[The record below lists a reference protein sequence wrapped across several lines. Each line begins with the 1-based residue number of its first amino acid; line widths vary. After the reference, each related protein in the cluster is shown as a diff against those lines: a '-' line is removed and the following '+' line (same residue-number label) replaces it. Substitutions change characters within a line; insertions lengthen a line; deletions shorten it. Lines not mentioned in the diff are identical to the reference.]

1 VTGSDPFAVVIC
13 VVAGAGVL
21 AVLSQLLS
29 QRVRIPAPAFF
40 LVAAAIAALFLPPVT
55 AAGRVL
61 DERVVSVALALILF
75 DGGMHIGWRRF
86 RAAAGPILWLGII
99 GTAVTAAAIAACAHF
114 VFGLD
119 PTASLLLGAALS
131 PTDPAVVF
139 SVLGRKEIGGR
150 SGTILEGES
159 GANDPVGIAIMASL
173 LAATGTGWSAVG
185 GGALEF
191 ALQLGIGG
199 AIGIVS
205 GVGVRL
211 LLRRLVLPNEALA
224 SVIAIALALFV
235 YGIGTV
241 AGGSGYLAVFIA
253 GILIG
258 DLRAPYK
265 TEIQRFSS
273 GLASLAEIVAF
284 AVLGLTV
291 ELDIVAKPEVLLIGF
306 GIAALLIF
314 VIRPVL
320 VGLVSLP
327 VQLKWGE
334 RAFVLWA
341 GLKGAVP
348 ILLGLLV
355 VSSGSPHAHELYA
368 IIFVVVLTSVVLQ
381 GGLIPLLARLLRVPM
396 REIEPR
402 PWSLDLRFASPPTT
416 MERHEVESGSPAD
429 GAVVTELIPGDA
441 AWVSLVSRAGHLLPV
456 RTGTRLEAGDV
467 VLTDIDDD
475 NDVSGLFETP
485 APQAARENETDA

>member
-1 VTGSDPFAVVIC
+1 MTATDPFAITVT
-13 VVAGAGVL
+13 VVAGAIAL

-29 QRVRIPAPAFF
+29 QRVRVPAPAFF
-40 LVAAAIAALFLPPVT
+40 LVAAALAALFLPPVS
-55 AAGRVL
+55 GHVRLL
-61 DERVVSVALALILF
+61 DERIVSIALAVILF

-86 RAAAGPILWLGII
+86 RAAAGPIMWLGIL
-99 GTAVTAAAIAACAHF
+99 GTALTAAAVAASAHF
-114 VFGLD
+114 IFGFD
-119 PTASLLLGAALS
+119 ATASLLLGAALS

-173 LAATGTGWSAVG
+173 LAASGTGWGAVG
-185 GGALEF
+185 SGALEF
-191 ALQLGIGG
+191 LLQLGIGA
-199 AIGIVS
+199 AIGV
-205 GVGVRL
+205 VGGFGLRQL
-211 LLRRLVLPNEALA
+211 LQRLVLPNEALA
-224 SVIAIALALFV
+224 SVIAIAAGVFL

-241 AGGSGYLAVFIA
+241 AHGSGFLAIFVA

-265 TEIQRFSS
+265 NEISRFSS
-273 GLASLAEIVAF
+273 GAASLAEIIAF

-291 ELDIVAKPEVLLIGF
+291 QLDYVLRPGVWLTGL

-320 VGLVSLP
+320 VGLVTLP
-327 VQLKWGE
+327 IRIDWGE

-355 VSSGSPHAHELYA
+355 VSSGTSGAHELYA
-368 IIFVVVLTSVVLQ
+368 VVFVVVLVSVVLQ
-381 GGLIPLLARLLRVPM
+381 GGLVPLLGRLLRVPM
-396 REIEPR
+396 REVETR
-402 PWSLDLRFASPPTT
+402 PWSLDIRFASPPGNL
-416 MERHEVESGSPAD
+416 ERHTVEAGSPAD
-429 GAVVTELIPGDA
+429 GTAVGELIPGDT
-441 AWVSLVSRAGHLLPV
+441 AWIAMVSRGGEMVPV
-456 RTGTRLEAGDV
+456 RNAMRLEAGDV

-475 NDVSGLFETP
+475 NPVAHLFSARADGAVSAG
-485 APQAARENETDA
+485 